1 MKLFKLFI
9 LFLLIFIAENS
20 FAQKK
25 KTRILFIFDA
35 SNSMNTEWEGSTR
48 IHTAKKVMLTTMD
61 SLAKIEN
68 LEIGLR
74 IYGHQSAL
82 RPPKPQDCNDT
93 KLEVPIG
100 AGTTEQIKSK
110 IKGIIAKGTTPIAI
124 SLEKAAED
132 FTACSD
138 CNNVIILVTDG
149 IEACDGDPCAVAKA
163 LKAKDIKVTPFVI
176 GVGLDLSYI
185 ETLSCIGNAYNAHD
199 EKSFLTILGVIVN
212 EAINTTTTQI
222 DLNNLAGKPTQ
233 SNVPITLYDQKSG
246 EAKYHFE
253 HTLNKSGVPDTLHI
267 DAIFTYKMVVHSV
280 PEIVK
285 ENIKIEVGKHNTI
298 KVDAPMGYLDLK
310 VKNDH
315 TNVTGIK
322 CIVRKDGETKTLYQ
336 QPFNLSQK
344 YIDGTYDLEILTLP
358 RIYMDDITIKQ
369 DQTFPIEIAHPG
381 TLEMRIG
388 KYAVG
393 SIFLINEKGEYEWLY
408 SLDEIKL
415 TQIVAL
421 QPGNYS
427 VLYRYKMYKQTG
439 YSQEIKFTITTKK
452 STIIKL

>member
-1 MKLFKLFI
+1 MKLLK
-9 LFLLIFIAENS
+9 LFLLLGLFLIAETS

-35 SNSMNTEWEGSTR
+35 SNSMNTEWEGSSR
-48 IHTAKKVMLTTMD
+48 IGVAKRVMATTLD

-74 IYGHQSAL
+74 MYGHQSAL
-82 RPPKPQDCNDT
+82 RPPNPQDCNDT

-100 AGTTEQIKSK
+100 TGTIDQIKSK
-110 IKGIIAKGTTPIAI
+110 IKTVVPKGTTPIAI

-132 FTACSD
+132 FTPCSD

-149 IEACDGDPCAVAKA
+149 VEACDGDPCAISKA
-163 LKAKDIKVTPFVI
+163 LKAKDIKVKPFVI
-176 GVGLDLSYI
+176 GIGIDLSYI
-185 ETLSCIGNAYNAHD
+185 DQLNCIGNAYNAHD
-199 EKSFLTILGVIVN
+199 EKSFLNLLGVIVN

-233 SNVPITLYDQKSG
+233 SNIPITLYDSNTG

-253 HTLNKSGVPDTLHI
+253 HTLNKAGVPDTLNI
-267 DAIFTYKMVVHSV
+267 DPVYTYKMVVHSV
-280 PEIVK
+280 PQIVK
-285 ENIKIEVGKHNTI
+285 ENIKIEPGKHNTI

-322 CIVRKDGETKTLYQ
+322 CIVRKKDEMKTLYQ

-344 YIDGTYDLEILTLP
+344 YLDGTYDLEILTLP
-358 RIYMDDITIKQ
+358 RIYMEDIVIKQ

-388 KYAVG
+388 KYAIG
-393 SIFLINEKGEYEWLY
+393 SIFTINDKGEYEWIY

-415 TQIVAL
+415 TQILAL

-427 VLYRYKMYKQTG
+427 VLYRYKFHKQTG